1 MDFKTYGPL
10 DCLPIVQMCK
20 VEFVNLRRK
29 EKSKFLN
36 EPAYSLS

>member
-20 VEFVNLRRK
+20 VEFVNLRK

-36 EPAYSLS
+36 APAYSLS